1 MKKNNVNVSDLFKN
15 PGEFRAKA
23 ELGADYF
30 YNNRSVYSKN
40 FTPRR
45 YSNAVD
51 NEFSRIVKADN
62 VKDIRL
68 IDDGNGDVY
77 SFQKGSNNTIEYFYY
92 KTLKIDYKEI
102 TKVEATDGEG
112 QMTLKMMGFNN
123 FYKLYKKNEYGLEQ
137 HLCNLA
143 TRVVE

>member
-1 MKKNNVNVSDLFKN
+1 MKNVSDYFKS

-30 YNNRSVYSKN
+30 YNRSVYSNN

-45 YSNAVD
+45 YTNTVD
-51 NEFSRIVKADN
+51 NDFSKIVKSDS

-68 IDDGNGDVY
+68 IDDETNDVY
-77 SFQKGSNNTIEYFYY
+77 SFQKDSNNLVEYFYY
-92 KTLKIDYKEI
+92 KTSKIGYKEI
-102 TKVEATDGEG
+102 TKVEVTDGEG
-112 QMTLKMMGFNN
+112 QMTLKLMGFNN
-123 FYKLYKKNEYGLEQ
+123 FYKLYKKNQYGLEQ

>member
-1 MKKNNVNVSDLFKN
+1 MGKFRASDYFKGHN
-15 PGEFRAKA
+15 EVRAKA

-30 YNNRSVYSKN
+30 YNRSVYSNN

-45 YSNAVD
+45 YTNVVD
-51 NEFSRIVKADN
+51 NEFSRIVKADS

-68 IDDGNGDVY
+68 IDDETNDVY
-77 SFQKGSNNTIEYFYY
+77 SFQKGSNNMLEYFYY

-102 TKVEATDGEG
+102 TKVEVTDGEG
-112 QMTLKMMGFNN
+112 QMTLKAMGFNN
-123 FYKLYKKNEYGLEQ
+123 FYRLYKKNEYGLEV

-143 TRVVE
+143 TRVIE

>member
-1 MKKNNVNVSDLFKN
+1 MGKFRASDYFKGHN
-15 PGEFRAKA
+15 ETRAKA

-30 YNNRSVYSKN
+30 YNRSVYSNN

-45 YSNAVD
+45 YTNVVD
-51 NEFSRIVKADN
+51 NEFSKIVKSDN

-68 IDDGNGDVY
+68 IDADNGDVY
-77 SFQKGSNNTIEYFYY
+77 SFQAGSNNMLEYFYY

-102 TKVEATDGEG
+102 TKVEVTTGEG
-112 QMTLKMMGFNN
+112 QMTLKTMGFNN

>member
-1 MKKNNVNVSDLFKN
+1 MGKFRASDYFKS
-15 PGEFRAKA
+15 PHEVRAKA

-30 YNNRSVYSKN
+30 YNNRSVYSNN

-51 NEFSRIVKADN
+51 NEFSKIVKADS

-68 IDDGNGDVY
+68 IDDETNDVY
-77 SFQKGSNNTIEYFYY
+77 SFQKGSNNLVEYFYY
-92 KTLKIDYKEI
+92 KNYKISYKEI
-102 TKVEATDGEG
+102 TKVESTTGEG
-112 QMTLKMMGFNN
+112 QMMLKMMGFNN
-123 FYKLYKKNEYGLEQ
+123 FYKLYKKNEYGSEIY
-137 HLCNLA
+137 LCNLA

>member
-1 MKKNNVNVSDLFKN
+1 MKNVSDYFKSPN
-15 PGEFRAKA
+15 EFRAKA

-30 YNNRSVYSKN
+30 YNNRSVYSNN

-51 NEFSRIVKADN
+51 NDFSKIVKADN

-68 IDDGNGDVY
+68 IDTETGDVY
-77 SFQKGSNNTIEYFYY
+77 SFQKGSNNMMEYFYY

-102 TKVEATDGEG
+102 TKVESTTGEG
-112 QMTLKMMGFNN
+112 QMMLKMMGFNN
-123 FYKLYKKNEYGLEQ
+123 FYKLYKKNEYGSEIY
-137 HLCNLA
+137 LCNLA

>member
-1 MKKNNVNVSDLFKN
+1 MRNVSDYFKGHN
-15 PGEFRAKA
+15 EVRAKA

-30 YNNRSVYSKN
+30 YNRSVYSNN

-45 YSNAVD
+45 YTNTVD
-51 NEFSRIVKADN
+51 NDFSKIVKADS

-68 IDDGNGDVY
+68 IDAGNGDVY
-77 SFQKGSNNTIEYFYY
+77 SFQKGSNNMMEYFYY
-92 KTLKIDYKEI
+92 KNYKISYKEI
-102 TKVEATDGEG
+102 TKVEVTTGEG

-123 FYKLYKKNEYGLEQ
+123 FYKLYKKNEHGSEQ

-143 TRVVE
+143 TRVIE

>member
-1 MKKNNVNVSDLFKN
+1 MRNVSDYFKS
-15 PGEFRAKA
+15 PHEVRAKA

-30 YNNRSVYSKN
+30 YNRSVYSNN

-45 YSNAVD
+45 YSNTVD
-51 NEFSRIVKADN
+51 NDFSKIVKADS

-68 IDDGNGDVY
+68 IDAGNGDVY
-77 SFQKGSNNTIEYFYY
+77 SFQKGSNNMMEYFYY
-92 KTLKIDYKEI
+92 KNYKISYKEI
-102 TKVEATDGEG
+102 TKVEVTDGEG

-143 TRVVE
+143 TRVIE

>member
-1 MKKNNVNVSDLFKN
+1 MGKFRASDYFKS
-15 PGEFRAKA
+15 PHETRAKA

-45 YSNAVD
+45 YTNTVD
-51 NEFSRIVKADN
+51 NDFSKIVKADS

-68 IDDGNGDVY
+68 IDTETNDAY
-77 SFQKGSNNTIEYFYY
+77 LFRKGSNNLVEYFYY
-92 KTLKIDYKEI
+92 KNYKISYKEI
-102 TKVEATDGEG
+102 TKVEVTTGEG
-112 QMTLKMMGFNN
+112 QMMLKMMGFNN
-123 FYKLYKKNEYGLEQ
+123 FYKLYKKNEYGLEV

>member
-1 MKKNNVNVSDLFKN
+1 MRNVSDYFKGHN
-15 PGEFRAKA
+15 EVRAKA

-45 YSNAVD
+45 YTNTVD
-51 NEFSRIVKADN
+51 NDFSRIVKADN

-68 IDDGNGDVY
+68 IDDETNDVY
-77 SFQKGSNNTIEYFYY
+77 SFRKGSNNLVEYFYY
-92 KTLKIDYKEI
+92 KNYKISYKEI

-123 FYKLYKKNEYGLEQ
+123 FYKLYKKNQYGLEQ

>member
-1 MKKNNVNVSDLFKN
+1 MGKFRASDYFKGHN
-15 PGEFRAKA
+15 ETRAKA

-30 YNNRSVYSKN
+30 YNRSVYSNN

-51 NEFSRIVKADN
+51 NEFSRIVKADS

-68 IDDGNGDVY
+68 IDSNNGDVY
-77 SFQKGSNNTIEYFYY
+77 SFQAGSNNLFEYFYY
-92 KTLKIDYKEI
+92 KNYKISYKEI

-123 FYKLYKKNEYGLEQ
+123 FYKLYKKNEHGLEQ

>member
-1 MKKNNVNVSDLFKN
+1 MGKFRASDYFKSPN
-15 PGEFRAKA
+15 EVRAKA

-30 YNNRSVYSKN
+30 YNRSVYSNN

-45 YSNAVD
+45 YTNVVD
-51 NEFSRIVKADN
+51 NDFSKIVKADN

-68 IDDGNGDVY
+68 IDTETGDVY
-77 SFQKGSNNTIEYFYY
+77 SFQKGSNNLVEYFYY
-92 KTLKIDYKEI
+92 KNYKISYKEI
-102 TKVEATDGEG
+102 TKVEATDEEG

-123 FYKLYKKNEYGLEQ
+123 FYKLYKKNQYGLEV

>member
-1 MKKNNVNVSDLFKN
+1 MRNVSDYFKSPN
-15 PGEFRAKA
+15 EFRAKA

-30 YNNRSVYSKN
+30 YNRSVYSNN
-40 FTPRR
+40 FTPKR
-45 YSNAVD
+45 YTNVVD
-51 NEFSRIVKADN
+51 NDFSKIVKADN

-68 IDDGNGDVY
+68 IDAGNGDVY
-77 SFQKGSNNTIEYFYY
+77 SFQKGSNNLVEYFYY
-92 KTLKIDYKEI
+92 KNLKIDYKEI
-102 TKVEATDGEG
+102 TKVEVTDKEG

-123 FYKLYKKNEYGLEQ
+123 FYKLYKKNEHGLEQ

>member
-1 MKKNNVNVSDLFKN
+1 MGKFRASDYFKS
-15 PGEFRAKA
+15 PGEVRAKA

-30 YNNRSVYSKN
+30 YNNRSVYSNN

-45 YSNAVD
+45 YTNAVD
-51 NEFSRIVKADN
+51 NDFSKIVKADS

-77 SFQKGSNNTIEYFYY
+77 SFQAGSNNLFEYFYY
-92 KTLKIDYKEI
+92 KNYKISYKEI

-112 QMTLKMMGFNN
+112 QMTLKAMGFNN
-123 FYKLYKKNEYGLEQ
+123 FYRLYKKNEHGLEQ

-143 TRVVE
+143 TRVIE

>member
-1 MKKNNVNVSDLFKN
+1 MRNVSDYFKGHN
-15 PGEFRAKA
+15 ETRAKA

-45 YSNAVD
+45 YTNVVD
-51 NEFSRIVKADN
+51 NEFSKIVKADS

-68 IDDGNGDVY
+68 IDTETNDVY
-77 SFQKGSNNTIEYFYY
+77 SFQKGSNNLFEYFYY

-102 TKVEATDGEG
+102 TKVEVTTGEG
-112 QMTLKMMGFNN
+112 QMTLKSMGFNN
-123 FYKLYKKNEYGLEQ
+123 FYKLYKKNEYGLEV

>member
-1 MKKNNVNVSDLFKN
+1 MGKFRASDYFKGHN
-15 PGEFRAKA
+15 EVRAKA

-30 YNNRSVYSKN
+30 YNRSVYSNN

-45 YSNAVD
+45 YTNVVD
-51 NEFSRIVKADN
+51 NDFSKIVKADN

-68 IDDGNGDVY
+68 IDAGNGDVY
-77 SFQKGSNNTIEYFYY
+77 SFQTGSSNMMEYFYY

-102 TKVEATDGEG
+102 TKVEVTDGEG
-112 QMTLKMMGFNN
+112 QMTLKAMGFNN
-123 FYKLYKKNEYGLEQ
+123 FYRLYKKNEYGLEV

-143 TRVVE
+143 TRVIE

>member
-1 MKKNNVNVSDLFKN
+1 MRNVSDYFKS
-15 PGEFRAKA
+15 PHEVRAKA

-68 IDDGNGDVY
+68 IDTETNDVY
-77 SFQKGSNNTIEYFYY
+77 SFQAGSNNLFEYFYY
-92 KTLKIDYKEI
+92 KNYKISYKEI

-112 QMTLKMMGFNN
+112 QMTLKSMGFNN
-123 FYKLYKKNEYGLEQ
+123 FYKLYKKNEHGLEV

-143 TRVVE
+143 TRVIE

>member
-1 MKKNNVNVSDLFKN
+1 MRNVSDYFKS
-15 PGEFRAKA
+15 PHEVRAKA

-45 YSNAVD
+45 YTNAVD
-51 NEFSRIVKADN
+51 NDFSKIVKADS

-68 IDDGNGDVY
+68 IDTETNDVY
-77 SFQKGSNNTIEYFYY
+77 SFQKGSNNLVEYFYY
-92 KTLKIDYKEI
+92 KNYKISYKEI
-102 TKVEATDGEG
+102 TKVEATTGEG
-112 QMTLKMMGFNN
+112 QMMLEMMGFNN

-143 TRVVE
+143 TRVIE

>member
-1 MKKNNVNVSDLFKN
+1 MGKFRASDYFKS
-15 PGEFRAKA
+15 PGETRAKA

-51 NEFSRIVKADN
+51 NEFSKIVKSDN

-68 IDDGNGDVY
+68 INADNGDVY
-77 SFQKGSNNTIEYFYY
+77 SFQKGSNNLFEYFYY
-92 KTLKIDYKEI
+92 KNYKISYKEI
-102 TKVEATDGEG
+102 TKMEVTDVEG
-112 QMTLKMMGFNN
+112 QMTLKAMGFNN
-123 FYKLYKKNEYGLEQ
+123 FYKLYKKNEHGLEV

>member
-1 MKKNNVNVSDLFKN
+1 MRNVSDYFKS

-30 YNNRSVYSKN
+30 YNNRSVYSNN
-40 FTPRR
+40 FTPKR
-45 YSNAVD
+45 YTNVVD
-51 NEFSRIVKADN
+51 NEFSKIVKADS

-68 IDDGNGDVY
+68 IDTETNDVY
-77 SFQKGSNNTIEYFYY
+77 SFQKGSNNLVEYFYY
-92 KTLKIDYKEI
+92 KNYNISYKEI

-143 TRVVE
+143 TRVIE

>member
-1 MKKNNVNVSDLFKN
+1 MRNVSDYFKSPN
-15 PGEFRAKA
+15 EFRAKA

-30 YNNRSVYSKN
+30 YNRSVYSNN
-40 FTPRR
+40 FTPKR
-45 YSNAVD
+45 YTNVVD
-51 NEFSRIVKADN
+51 NDFSKIVKADN

-68 IDDGNGDVY
+68 IDAGNGDVY
-77 SFQKGSNNTIEYFYY
+77 SFQKGSNNMMEYFYY

-102 TKVEATDGEG
+102 TKVEVTDEEG

-123 FYKLYKKNEYGLEQ
+123 FYKLYKKNEHGLEQ

-143 TRVVE
+143 TRVIE

>member
-1 MKKNNVNVSDLFKN
+1 MRNVSDYFKS
-15 PGEFRAKA
+15 PYETRAKA

-30 YNNRSVYSKN
+30 YNRSVYSNN
-40 FTPRR
+40 FTQKR
-45 YSNAVD
+45 YTNVVD
-51 NEFSRIVKADN
+51 NDFSKIVKSDS

-68 IDDGNGDVY
+68 IDTETNDVY
-77 SFQKGSNNTIEYFYY
+77 SFQKGSNNMMEYFYY

-102 TKVEATDGEG
+102 TKVEATDEEG

>member
-1 MKKNNVNVSDLFKN
+1 MGKFRASDYFKS
-15 PGEFRAKA
+15 PGETRAKA

-51 NEFSRIVKADN
+51 NEFSKIVKSDN

-68 IDDGNGDVY
+68 IDDRTNDVY
-77 SFQKGSNNTIEYFYY
+77 SFQAGSSNMMEYFYY

-102 TKVEATDGEG
+102 TKVEVTTGEG
-112 QMTLKMMGFNN
+112 QMTLKTMGFNN
-123 FYKLYKKNEYGLEQ
+123 FYKLYKKNEYGLEV

>member
-1 MKKNNVNVSDLFKN
+1 MKNVSDYFKS
-15 PGEFRAKA
+15 PYETRAKA

-30 YNNRSVYSKN
+30 YNNRSVYSNN
-40 FTPRR
+40 FTPKR
-45 YSNAVD
+45 YTNVVD
-51 NEFSRIVKADN
+51 NDFSKIVKADN

-68 IDDGNGDVY
+68 IDAGNGDVY
-77 SFQKGSNNTIEYFYY
+77 SFQKGSNNLVEYFYY

-102 TKVEATDGEG
+102 TKVEATDEEG
-112 QMTLKMMGFNN
+112 QMTLKTMGFNN

-143 TRVVE
+143 TRVIE

>member
-1 MKKNNVNVSDLFKN
+1 MGKFRASDYFKS
-15 PGEFRAKA
+15 PGEVRAKA

-30 YNNRSVYSKN
+30 YNRSVYSNN

-45 YSNAVD
+45 YTNVVD
-51 NEFSRIVKADN
+51 NDFSKIVKADS

-68 IDDGNGDVY
+68 IDTETNDAY
-77 SFQKGSNNTIEYFYY
+77 LFRKGSNNLVEYFYY
-92 KTLKIDYKEI
+92 KNYKISYKEI
-102 TKVEATDGEG
+102 TKVEVTTGEG
-112 QMTLKMMGFNN
+112 QMMLKMMGFNN
-123 FYKLYKKNEYGLEQ
+123 FYKLYKKNEYGLEV